1 MTRTTSLNL
10 DELDRYISGKCSG
23 KEFYFGCWSPE
34 GHDFQL
40 SKIPSHFQV
49 EQAKNWIAI
58 RNGAEHAAGILFPK
72 QADLDP
78 EIVIFRGYLSE
89 AAIHSY
95 SPANRVKDYWSG
107 NLLERHNGVFSAVRI
122 AKNGSELSIV
132 TDIFGLNPIYVR
144 KIGSLVFFSST
155 PALLSLKGDVP
166 NKMSWFM
173 RLTSGFVPGRETLS
187 EDIELAPEASIST
200 YTAQGLN
207 IQKWYDYDDFP
218 KGQEKVTDTA
228 LELSEQKFS
237 VAMQRCR
244 NVHFGDVVLP
254 LSSGYDSRRIFAH
267 LEDNNIPFS
276 ACTVQSLL
284 EGGEDVEADC
294 AVQITHDFNIDHT
307 VFKYPSPQ
315 DWHNNDIQRIFSM
328 DGQCQDHTWSVPLFT
343 HYDNQP
349 CSFYDG
355 TGGDIFGFNDWV
367 FRGHLEKIIPKTMP
381 AILDRDMFP
390 PFDAMKQSLMEWK
403 VQPPNSS
410 NCNMLTFLI
419 WQTRKS
425 SITWAQQQARPGH
438 LLIYPYFDLDYIET
452 MLRFANED
460 QVVNRPQKAIL
471 YKYWP
476 KLAPYRGTRE
486 MPTSVKSILDRRQQN
501 NRYSLKQLVAKA
513 FESKGDNQNTY
524 YFLTFPARCVLF
536 LSQYINLNSFPDW
549 WLRAAAE
556 LIFWWN
562 SRPYIIEIDSAEHI
576 DQD

>member
-1 MTRTTSLNL
+1 MARTTSLNL
-10 DELDRYISGKCSG
+10 DELDSYISGKCGG
-23 KEFYFGCWSPE
+23 KEFYFGCWSPDDH
-34 GHDFQL
+34 GFQL
-40 SKIPSHFQV
+40 PAIPNHFQV

-58 RNGAEHAAGILFPK
+58 RNSAENAAGLLFPK
-72 QADLDP
+72 TNDLDP

-95 SPANRVKDYWSG
+95 SPAERVKDYWSDD
-107 NLLERHNGVFSAVRI
+107 LLRRHNGIFSAVRI
-122 AKNGSELSIV
+122 SMNGRELSIV

-155 PALLSLKGDVP
+155 PALLSLKDDTP

-173 RLTSGFVPGRETLS
+173 RLASGFIPGREALS
-187 EDIELAPEASIST
+187 EDVELAPEASVST

-207 IQKWYDYDDFP
+207 IKKWYNYDDFP
-218 KGQEKVTDTA
+218 RGDEKVTDTA
-228 LELSEQKFS
+228 LEISEQKFS
-237 VAMQRCR
+237 VAMERCR

-267 LEDNNIPFS
+267 LEDNKTPFS

-284 EGGEDVEADC
+284 EGGEDVEVDC
-294 AVQITHDFNIDHT
+294 AVQITHDFNIDLKL
-307 VFKYPSPQ
+307 FKYPSPE
-315 DWHNNDIQRIFSM
+315 DWHNNDIQRIYSM
-328 DGQCQDHTWSVPLFT
+328 DAQSQDHTWSVPLFT
-343 HYDNQP
+343 HYDNQA

-367 FRGHLEKIIPKTMP
+367 FRGHLEKIVPKKMP
-381 AILDRDMFP
+381 SILDKSKFP
-390 PFDAMKQSLMEWK
+390 PFDAMKQKLMDWK
-403 VQPPNSS
+403 IQPFKSS
-410 NCNMLTFLI
+410 NSNILTFLL

-438 LLIYPYFDLDYIET
+438 LMIYPYFDLDYIHS

-476 KLAPYRGTRE
+476 RLASYRGTRE
-486 MPTSVKSILDRRQQN
+486 MPKSAKNILYRRKQN
-501 NRYSLKQLVAKA
+501 NQYSLKQIVAKA
-513 FESKGDNQNTY
+513 LKNKSDPQNTY
-524 YFLTFPARCVLF
+524 YLFTFPARWALY
-536 LSQYINLNSFPDW
+536 LSQYISLNSLPIW
-549 WLRAAAE
+549 WLKAAAE

-562 SRPYIIEIDSAEHI
+562 SRPNIIELDNVEHL